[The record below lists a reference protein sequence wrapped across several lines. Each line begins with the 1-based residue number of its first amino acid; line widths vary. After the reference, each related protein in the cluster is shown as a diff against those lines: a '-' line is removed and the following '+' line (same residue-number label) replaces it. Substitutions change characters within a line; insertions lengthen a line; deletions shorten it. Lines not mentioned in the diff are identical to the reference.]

1 MEIRTH
7 LVGEVQVVEVSG
19 SVDAGTAER
28 FEGALLPLAEGE
40 HTYVAVDMAE
50 LAYMSSA
57 GLRILLAA
65 QKAARQ
71 KAGEVILVAM
81 QPAVE
86 EVFSMVGFDA
96 LFRSFATLEQALGAL
111 GVAQ

>member
-1 MEIRTH
+1 MEIRARQ
-7 LVGEVQVVEVSG
+7 VGEVQVIEVSG

-28 FEGALLPLAEGE
+28 FEGALLPLAGGE
-40 HTYVAVDMAE
+40 HAHVAVDMAA

-65 QKAARQ
+65 QKTARQ
-71 KAGEVILVAM
+71 HGGEVVLVAM
-81 QPAVE
+81 QPDVE

-111 GVAQ
+111 GAAQ